1 MTLPMRKTSPDFIG
15 LIIHGLVAAVVTYF
29 LIGALYSQAEDRWF
43 WITVLSLIDIG
54 NAALFV
60 RSLLSR

>member
-1 MTLPMRKTSPDFIG
+1 MTLLMRKTTPDFVG
-15 LIIHGLVAAVVTYF
+15 LIIHGLIAAVVTYF
-29 LIGALYSQAEDRWF
+29 LISALYSSAEDRWF
-43 WITVLSLIDIG
+43 WITVLSLIEIG

>member
-1 MTLPMRKTSPDFIG
+1 
-15 LIIHGLVAAVVTYF
+15 VAAVVTYF

>member
-1 MTLPMRKTSPDFIG
+1 MTLLMRKTTPDFVG
-15 LIIHGLVAAVVTYF
+15 LTIHGLVAAVVTYF
-29 LIGALYSQAEDRWF
+29 LISALYSSAEDRWF
-43 WITVLSLIDIG
+43 WITVLSLIEIG

>member
-1 MTLPMRKTSPDFIG
+1 MTSPMRKTPADFIG
-15 LIIHGLVAAVVTYF
+15 LTIHGLVAAVVTYF
-29 LIGALYSQAEDRWF
+29 LISALYSTAEDRWF
-43 WITVLSLIDIG
+43 WITVLSLIEIG

>member
-1 MTLPMRKTSPDFIG
+1 MTSPMRKTPADFID

-29 LIGALYSQAEDRWF
+29 LISALYSTAEDRWF
-43 WITVLSLIDIG
+43 WITVLSLIEIG

>member
-1 MTLPMRKTSPDFIG
+1 MTSPMRKAPADYID

-29 LIGALYSQAEDRWF
+29 LISALYSSAEDRWF
-43 WITVLSLIDIG
+43 WITVLSLIEIG
-54 NAALFV
+54 NAALFL